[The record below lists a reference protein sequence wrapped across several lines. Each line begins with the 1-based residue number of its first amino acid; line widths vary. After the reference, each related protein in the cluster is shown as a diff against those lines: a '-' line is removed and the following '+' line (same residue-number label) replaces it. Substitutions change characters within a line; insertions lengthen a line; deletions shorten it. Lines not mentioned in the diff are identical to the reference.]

1 MPNFIEPN
9 IHPMLVHF
17 AYALTVSAALLF
29 LIVIFIPG
37 GKKFSG
43 MKSAADW
50 MLALGAIAVIGTVAA
65 GFQAF
70 YSVDHDIPSHASML
84 VHRNLAVAAGSI
96 VLVLALWRL
105 VARKSAPSKIFGVS
119 MLISALLI
127 SVTAWWGGKLVYE
140 HGLGVAS
147 LPVVAGDGHDH
158 EHGEHDTAPEKTET
172 MVKDTSDSGIDM
184 TSATSVVDGFQDALK
199 AGDKALVERLMAPG
213 VIIAEGGNAEWS
225 FSEYRDHHM
234 EADMAQ
240 TGSSE
245 AVVERTVHRR
255 EIIESGDS
263 ATVITH
269 SQLDGDMGGGKEFHY
284 RMMETM
290 VVTRTDGEWRISHI
304 HWSAAPIKDKPKAE
318 AEAEVEDEV
327 NPKNDHNDDDHEH

>member
-1 MPNFIEPN
+1 MLNFIEPN

-17 AYALTVSAALLF
+17 SYALTVSAALLF
-29 LIVIFIPG
+29 IVVTFFPG

-43 MKSAADW
+43 MISAANW
-50 MLALGAIAVIGTVAA
+50 MLGLGAIAVLGTVAA

-70 YSVDHDIPSHASML
+70 YSVNHDDPSHVSML
-84 VHRNLAVAAGSI
+84 LHRNLAVAAGSV
-96 VLVLALWRL
+96 VLTLAAWRW
-105 VARKSAPSKIFGVS
+105 VDRKNAPSKVFGTAI
-119 MLISALLI
+119 LASALLI
-127 SVTAWWGGKLVYE
+127 SAAAFWGGKLVYE

-147 LPVVAGDGHDH
+147 LPAVTGDGHDH
-158 EHGEHDTAPEKTET
+158 EHGDEPAPEKAVEVSST
-172 MVKDTSDSGIDM
+172 GIDM
-184 TSATSVVDGFQDALK
+184 ASATSVVDGFQDALK
-199 AGDKALVERLMAPG
+199 SGDKALVESLMAPG

-225 FSEYRDHHM
+225 FAEYRDHHM

-255 EIIESGDS
+255 EIIESGNS

-304 HWSAAPIKDKPKAE
+304 HWSAAPIKDKPKSEPKPE
-318 AEAEVEDEV
+318 AESEAKAGD
-327 NPKNDHNDDDHEH
+327 DHEHDDDHEH

>member
-1 MPNFIEPN
+1 MLNFIEPN

-17 AYALTVSAALLF
+17 SYALTVSAALLY
-29 LIVIFIPG
+29 LIVTFFPG

-43 MKSAADW
+43 MISAANW

-70 YSVDHDIPSHASML
+70 YSVDHDTPSHASML
-84 VHRNLAVAAGSI
+84 IHRNFAVGAGSV
-96 VLVLALWRL
+96 VLILAIWRW
-105 VARKSAPSKIFGVS
+105 VARKNVPTKGFGAA
-119 MLISALLI
+119 MLVSALLI
-127 SVTAWWGGKLVYE
+127 SVAAWWGGKLVYE

-147 LPVVAGDGHDH
+147 LPVVTSDGHDH
-158 EHGEHDTAPEKTET
+158 EHGEEEHDAASEETKT
-172 MVKDTSDSGIDM
+172 VVDTSASDSGIDM
-184 TSATSVVDGFQDALK
+184 TSATSVVDGFQAALK
-199 AGDKALVERLMAPG
+199 SGDKALVENLMAPG

-225 FSEYRDHHM
+225 FAEYRDHHM

-240 TGSSE
+240 TGSSD
-245 AVVERTVHRR
+245 AVIERTVHRR

-269 SQLDGDMGGGKEFHY
+269 SQLDGEMGGGKEFHY

-318 AEAEVEDEV
+318 VEAK
-327 NPKNDHNDDDHEH
+327 PKDDHEHDDDHEH